1 MYNVY
6 WVCLMYVFVQ
16 IAQNMKVI
24 IYIHISQANMLGE
37 LITLSGNGKKENML
51 LLKPGLLVG
60 NNGF

>member
-37 LITLSGNGKKENML
+37 LITLSGNGKKENTNAFI
-51 LLKPGLLVG
+51 KTWSFGWE
-60 NNGF
+60 